1 MGGARRA
8 FAGALILG
16 VVSTLLVSQPALGAT
31 SLRTRMFHATDRSRV
46 NHGLKAIPLQLQ
58 MSHQA
63 TKHSRAMARR
73 GYLFHTRNVGVYLK
87 GVTWHVWGENVGV
100 TTGSVAH
107 LESMFMQSPDHRA
120 NILNPGFSHVAVGAI
135 RSGGKLW
142 VTVFFYG

>member
-1 MGGARRA
+1 MGWARRA
-8 FAGALILG
+8 LAGALIVG
-16 VVSTLLVSQPALGAT
+16 VASTLLLSGPAAEAT
-31 SLRTRMFHATDRSRV
+31 SWRTRMFHATDRSRV
-46 NHGLKAIPLQLQ
+46 NHGRKALPLQLR

-73 GYLFHTRNVGVYLK
+73 GYIFHTSKMSVYLR

-107 LESMFMQSPDHRA
+107 LESAFMHSPEHRA
-120 NILNPGFSHVAVGAI
+120 NILNRGFNHVAVGAI
-135 RSGGKLW
+135 RQDGKLW